1 MPTAV
6 SSGDWAIGHNLHIT
20 TTTGQA
26 HSGTLLINDPISQTI
41 VLSSPA
47 RTSNGV
53 DTPPPQGQ
61 QLCDLQIIKVSS
73 IKEIRVL
80 SQIKPEGFKPYE
92 PRPLTVE
99 AIKAR
104 EEAAAKR
111 VVEEERRLGVGVSLD
126 GQRIYDAFAKTLPV
140 KWVDKSILVAE
151 QALINPPY
159 TVESV
164 VSVTSVLNGGTEDN
178 GKSALLTRVKH
189 VLHQERVRLGINSIA
204 KVPVEGIRKGG

>member
-1 MPTAV
+1 
-6 SSGDWAIGHNLHIT
+6 LHIT
-20 TTTGQA
+20 TTTGQG
-26 HSGTLLINDPISQTI
+26 HSGTLLIHDPISQTI
-41 VLSSPA
+41 VLSSPT

-53 DTPPPQGQ
+53 ETPPLQGQ

-80 SQIKPEGFKPYE
+80 SQTKPEGFKPYE

-126 GQRIYDAFAKTLPV
+126 GQRIYDAFAKT
-140 KWVDKSILVAE
+140 
-151 QALINPPY
+151 
-159 TVESV
+159 
-164 VSVTSVLNGGTEDN
+164 
-178 GKSALLTRVKH
+178 
-189 VLHQERVRLGINSIA
+189 
-204 KVPVEGIRKGG
+204 